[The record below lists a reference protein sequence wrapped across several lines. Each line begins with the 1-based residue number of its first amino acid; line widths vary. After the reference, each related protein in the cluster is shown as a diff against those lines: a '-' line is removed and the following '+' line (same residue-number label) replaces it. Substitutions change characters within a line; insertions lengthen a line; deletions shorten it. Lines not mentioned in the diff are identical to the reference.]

1 MKYINF
7 VILYYA
13 LSTVLQL
20 DTTNLNLLFWI
31 LLFQTQNHIPWIFP
45 FSHLLRPYVYNG
57 TMRTDDDD
65 DFELPLFWTI
75 VGFP

>member
-7 VILYYA
+7 VILYYT

-20 DTTNLNLLFWI
+20 DTTNLNSFI
-31 LLFQTQNHIPWIFP
+31 LNSPAISNSKPYPLDFP

-57 TMRTDDDD
+57 TLRTDDDD
-65 DFELPLFWTI
+65 DFELPLF
-75 VGFP
+75 